1 MYLSKYTISCFLLA
15 SPNPIKKK
23 KRRWFKN
30 IISQKKSNL

>member
-23 KRRWFKN
+23 KRR
-30 IISQKKSNL
+30 